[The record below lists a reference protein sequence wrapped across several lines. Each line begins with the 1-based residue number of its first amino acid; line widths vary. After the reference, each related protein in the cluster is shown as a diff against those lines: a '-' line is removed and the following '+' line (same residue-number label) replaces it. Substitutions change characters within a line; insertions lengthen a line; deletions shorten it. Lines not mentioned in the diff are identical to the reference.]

1 MSRFLAFA
9 IFLVGLG
16 FAVTEEIGDE
26 GFLSNQIAKL
36 RPPWGEG
43 SLTKRDDYEQTSHG
57 LYLPGC
63 SNSKGGYQCLVV
75 FKM

>member
-36 RPPWGEG
+36 RPPGEG
-43 SLTKRDDYEQTSHG
+43 EGNLAQRDDYE
-57 LYLPGC
+57 
-63 SNSKGGYQCLVV
+63 
-75 FKM
+75 